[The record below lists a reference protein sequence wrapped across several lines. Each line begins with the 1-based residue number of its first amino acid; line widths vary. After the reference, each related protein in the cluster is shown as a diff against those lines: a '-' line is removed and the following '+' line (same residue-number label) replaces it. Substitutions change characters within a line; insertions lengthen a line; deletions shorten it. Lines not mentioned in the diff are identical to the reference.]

1 MPPLSRSSSSP
12 FPLLCSLYIFILVS
26 LVASIDAFDDA
37 EELHS
42 SFVNKLNRDV
52 VETHS
57 SRYIGDR
64 VVNTQKGFKRV
75 HSDLYIH
82 SRARGFNYDLKN
94 IANEFQLLGHPSS
107 IDIKHNE
114 LSAADSNAL
123 YVITDVSP
131 LRINNDDIVTITFR
145 SSNPTSNDFIAAY
158 SPANV
163 SINEKAPVKWG
174 YCDGNASYITNG
186 IGSLTFNFTNL
197 RDDIAFYFF
206 TAQSYD
212 NYDNP
217 DLANTTSQFKYSQVN
232 K

>member
-1 MPPLSRSSSSP
+1 M
-12 FPLLCSLYIFILVS
+12 
-26 LVASIDAFDDA
+26 
-37 EELHS
+37 
-42 SFVNKLNRDV
+42 VNA
-52 VETHS
+52 
-57 SRYIGDR
+57 
-64 VVNTQKGFKRV
+64 QKGFKRV

-114 LSAADSNAL
+114 LSAADSNAS

-212 NYDNP
+212 DYDNP